1 MDTTALKN
9 FAQKARVD
17 LIHQVGAQLKL
28 VLASDS
34 LARREQDKSV
44 RALEEQIERK
54 TKEVVIEEVA
64 YTWFNRFCALR
75 FMDANRYNS
84 VGVVSPSEGQ
94 TQPEILADAKMGVFD
109 EDVVSKRTKDIILD
123 LLSGRLKSKD
133 AQGEAYRLLLVSYCN
148 HLNKT
153 IPYLFER
160 ITDFTELLLPT
171 NLLAVNSILS
181 DCRNA
186 LTEDACKDVE
196 VIGWLYQYYISE
208 RKDEVFKNFKKGKK
222 AGPREIPAATQL
234 FTPHWIVR
242 YLVENSLGRLWMLN
256 HPKSHLIE
264 KMEYYIKP
272 EQEETDFLRISKP
285 EEIKVCD
292 PACGSGHML
301 TYAFD
306 LLYAI
311 YEEEGYNPSS
321 IPSMI
326 LMNNLYGIEI
336 DERAGELAAFAL
348 SMKARQKSRRFF
360 NNPVEPNICVLKNV
374 KIDPDNIKEYVK
386 HVGIDLFSEDVLAT
400 LNQFEEADNF
410 GSLIIPAT
418 SNAGDVLKALSLK
431 SMEGEMFLSETHD
444 QIITALTQADYLSQK
459 YHVVVANPPYMGGG
473 NMNVRLSAW
482 LKDNY
487 ADVKSDLFSA
497 FIIRNTSLAVNHGQL
512 GFMSPYVWMFISS
525 YEKLRQ
531 VLIEKKTITSLI
543 QLEYSGFDGAT
554 VPICTFTIENAK
566 KPEFKGSYVRL
577 SNFRGSENQAPKTLE
592 AIKNPECGWF
602 YRVSAED
609 FQKIPGSPIAYWVPL
624 RIIET
629 FVNYSSIERKAIFK
643 HGMSTSDNSR
653 FLRFWHEVSIKNS
666 SYDSKSSED
675 TYLGARWYPYNK
687 GGTFRRWYGNN
698 DYLVNWQNDGQ
709 EIREISNIKYP
720 YLKGNL
726 DFVLGGQK
734 FFFNPGYTWSSL
746 TSGNFSLRRFNSGF
760 IFDAKGQCFF
770 PKNEEEGSI
779 VFTLLNSIISKVYCQ
794 ILAPTLDFNS
804 GVISKIPF
812 PNLSITVQT
821 TVRELAEQL
830 SSLSRND
837 WDSFETS
844 WDFTSLPLLGASNR
858 GDTLASTYENLRAH
872 WNEMTLEMQRLE
884 EENNRIF
891 IEAYGL
897 EDELTPDVPLKE
909 ITLTCNP
916 YYRYGD
922 NKSDSE
928 LEELLLADTMK
939 ELISYAVGGMFG
951 RYSLDKPGL
960 ILANQGET
968 YEDYC
973 RLVPGSSFP
982 ADEDNAIPVL
992 DGDWFS
998 DDIVMRFRKFLRV
1011 AFGEEKYEENLRF
1024 VEKALGKD
1032 LRQYFLKD
1040 FYNDHVRRYKKRP
1053 IYWMFSSPD
1062 GSFNVLIYMHR
1073 YRPDTASI
1081 ILSEYLREYQVRLS
1095 AYMDNLRRKEANPDL
1110 SKGEKTKALKELDKL
1125 RKTQDILATY
1135 ERDVLFPLANQRIE
1149 IDLDDGVKVN
1159 YPKFGTALKKVP
1171 GLEAKE

>member
-1 MDTTALKN
+1 MNTTALKN

-34 LARREQDKSV
+34 LARREEEKAV
-44 RALEEQIERK
+44 RELEARIERK
-54 TKEVVIEEVA
+54 GKEVVVEEVA

-75 FMDANRYNS
+75 FMDVNRYS
-84 VGVVSPSEGQ
+84 TVGVVSPSDAQ
-94 TQPEILADAKMGVFD
+94 TQPEILSDAKMGVFD
-109 EDVVSKRTKDIILD
+109 ENVVSNKTKEKVLD

-148 HLNKT
+148 HLNRT

-160 ITDFTELLLPT
+160 ITDYTELLLPT
-171 NLLAVNSILS
+171 NLLAVNSILAE
-181 DCRNA
+181 CRDA
-186 LTEDACKDVE
+186 MTEEACKDVE

-208 RKDEVFKNFKKGKK
+208 KKDDVFKNFKKGKK

-256 HPKSHLIE
+256 HPRSNLIA

-272 EQEETDFLRISKP
+272 EQEESDFLSISKP
-285 EEIKVCD
+285 EEFKVCD

-306 LLYAI
+306 LLYSI
-311 YEEEGYNPSS
+311 YEEQGYDPAS
-321 IPSMI
+321 IPSLI
-326 LMNNLYGIEI
+326 LTNNLYGIEI

-360 NNPVEPNICVLKNV
+360 SNPTEPQICVLKNV
-374 KIDPDNIKEYVK
+374 KIEPENLKEYVK

-418 SNAGDVLKALSLK
+418 SNAREVLRALSQK
-431 SMEGEMFLSETHD
+431 NMEGEMFLSETHE
-444 QIITALTQADYLSQK
+444 QIMTALTQADYLSQK

-473 NMNVRLSAW
+473 NMNSGLSTFA
-482 LKDNY
+482 KKNY
-487 ADVKSDLFSA
+487 PASKSDLFA
-497 FIIRNTSLAVNHGQL
+497 MFIER
-512 GFMSPYVWMFISS
+512 GFLMAMQSGYVAMVTMEAWMFLSS
-525 YEKLRQ
+525 YEKLRME
-531 VLIEKKTITSLI
+531 LLSRSTILSMVHMPYL
-543 QLEYSGFDGAT
+543 G
-554 VPICTFTIENAK
+554 
-566 KPEFKGSYVRL
+566 KGSTSMGINFGTSATIFKSKHLESHQGLFCCVRYYETDNHGVPFEFPTNNERL
-577 SNFRGSENQAPKTLE
+577 K
-592 AIKNPECGWF
+592 W
-602 YRVSAED
+602 VSADE
-609 FQKIPGSPIAYWVPL
+609 FQKIPGSPIAYWANQS
-624 RIIET
+624 IIEA
-629 FVNYSSIERKAIFK
+629 FVKNPNFEHIAPTRK
-643 HGMSTSDNSR
+643 GMVTARNEFYVRFWYEVVLNKSGLDTCNSR
-653 FLRFWHEVSIKNS
+653 EEARKSHKKWF
-666 SYDSKSSED
+666 SY
-675 TYLGARWYPYNK
+675 LK
-687 GGTFRRWYGNN
+687 GGGYRKWYGNKLN
-698 DYLVNWQNDGQ
+698 IVNWENDG
-709 EIREISNIKYP
+709 RELQTSRHPTEDRVWATNFNLEYIYKPNINWGAVTSSDFSARISH
-720 YLKGNL
+720 
-726 DFVLGGQK
+726 GGE
-734 FFFNPGYTWSSL
+734 L
-746 TSGNFSLRRFNSGF
+746 
-760 IFDAKGQCFF
+760 FDAGGSACFPLHVPF
-770 PKNEEEGSI
+770 NAILG
-779 VFTLLNSIISKVYCQ
+779 FLNSKITK
-794 ILAPTLDFNS
+794 LMLGALNPTLNFQAGNISVLPFNDS
-804 GVISKIPF
+804 VSKRFLIDT
-812 PNLSITVQT
+812 I
-821 TVRELAEQL
+821 ELL
-830 SSLSRND
+830 VMSHKKD
-837 WDSFETS
+837 WDSYETS
-844 WDFTSLPLLGASNR
+844 WDFSSLPLLDAEYR
-858 GDTLASTYENLRAH
+858 QATLADTYHILRAH

-916 YYRYGD
+916 SYRYGD

-939 ELISYAVGGMFG
+939 ELISYAVGCMFG

-1011 AFGEEKYEENLRF
+1011 VFGEEKYEENLRF
-1024 VEKALGKD
+1024 IEKALGKD

-1081 ILSEYLREYQVRLS
+1081 VLNEYLREYQVKLS
-1095 AYMDNLRRKEANPDL
+1095 SYMESLRRKEANPDL
-1110 SKGEKTKALKELDKL
+1110 SKGEKVKALKELYKL

-1171 GLEAKE
+1171 GLEVKE

>member
-75 FMDANRYNS
+75 FMDVNRYNS

-94 TQPEILADAKMGVFD
+94 TQPEILADAKMGIFD
-109 EDVVSKRTKDIILD
+109 EDVVSKRTKETVHD

-208 RKDEVFKNFKKGKK
+208 RKDEVFKKFKKGKK

-256 HPKSHLIE
+256 HPKSNLIE

-306 LLYAI
+306 LLYSI
-311 YEEEGYNPSS
+311 YEEEGYNPAS

-374 KIDPDNIKEYVK
+374 KIDPDNLKEYVK
-386 HVGIDLFSEDVLAT
+386 HVGIDFFTEDVLAT

-418 SNAGDVLKALSLK
+418 NRAGEVLKALFLK

-444 QIITALTQADYLSQK
+444 QIMTALTQADYLGQK

-473 NMNVRLSAW
+473 NMNAKLSDFAKKQYPNSKSDMFSMFIERGFSW
-482 LKDNY
+482 ICNLGYVSMVTMQSWMFLSSFEKMREQLLKD
-487 ADVKSDLFSA
+487 SA
-497 FIIRNTSLAVNHGQL
+497 IECMAHMANMVMGIAFGTS
-512 GFMSPYVWMFISS
+512 
-525 YEKLRQ
+525 
-531 VLIEKKTITSLI
+531 
-543 QLEYSGFDGAT
+543 AT
-554 VPICTFTIENAK
+554 VWK
-566 KPEFKGSYVRL
+566 
-577 SNFRGSENQAPKTLE
+577 
-592 AIKNPECGWF
+592 KNPIGSIRGAYCFIEYEDLEGNKPKRFPPQNERNERAFKENNMDGF
-602 YRVSAED
+602 YRVSADD
-609 FQKIPGSPIAYWVPL
+609 FQKIPGSPIAYWITKIGIKIFQKNSL
-624 RIIET
+624 
-629 FVNYSSIERKAIFK
+629 SSIFESGGRCKTAN
-643 HGMSTSDNSR
+643 DEV
-653 FLRFWHEVSIKNS
+653 FLRNIWEVENKNIGIRERWCILYKGGGYRKYYGNKEHVIKWDTSSRDYYQSVGGLTKENFWYREGITWTIVSSKDKTAFRIKNC
-666 SYDSKSSED
+666 D
-675 TYLGARWYPYNK
+675 AQYNSVSPTIF
-687 GGTFRRWYGNN
+687 G
-698 DYLVNWQNDGQ
+698 
-709 EIREISNIKYP
+709 ISNDKY
-720 YLKGNL
+720 NC
-726 DFVLGGQK
+726 Q
-734 FFFNPGYTWSSL
+734 
-746 TSGNFSLRRFNSGF
+746 
-760 IFDAKGQCFF
+760 IIA
-770 PKNEEEGSI
+770 
-779 VFTLLNSIISKVYCQ
+779 LLNSVIAYKVFSILNSTLALNVGDVLNFPICTIDSEIIESSTNSLVYVSKQ
-794 ILAPTLDFNS
+794 
-804 GVISKIPF
+804 
-812 PNLSITVQT
+812 
-821 TVRELAEQL
+821 
-830 SSLSRND
+830 D
-837 WDSFETS
+837 WDSYETS
-844 WDFTSLPLLGASNR
+844 WDFSSLPLIDASYR
-858 GDTLASTYENLRAH
+858 GDTLASTYSNLRAH
-872 WNEMTLEMQRLE
+872 WNDITLEMQKLE

-939 ELISYAVGGMFG
+939 ELISYAVGCMFG

-968 YEDYC
+968 YPDYC
-973 RLVPGSSFP
+973 RLVPDSSFP

-998 DDIVMRFRKFLRV
+998 DDIVSRFRKFLRV

-1024 VEKALGKD
+1024 VEAALGKD
-1032 LRQYFLKD
+1032 LRQYFLRD
-1040 FYNDHVRRYKKRP
+1040 FYNDHVKRYKKRP
-1053 IYWMFSSPD
+1053 IYWMFSSLD

-1110 SKGEKTKALKELDKL
+1110 SKGEKVKALKELDKL
-1125 RKTQDILATY
+1125 RKTQDALTAY

-1159 YPKFGTALKKVP
+1159 YPKFGVALKKIA
-1171 GLEAKE
+1171 GLESKDEE

>member
-9 FAQKARVD
+9 FAQKARID
-17 LIHQVGAQLKL
+17 LIHQVGAQLKV

-34 LARREQDKSV
+34 LARREQGKAVKDLENRIAHKDKES
-44 RALEEQIERK
+44 I
-54 TKEVVIEEVA
+54 IEEVA

-75 FMDANRYNS
+75 FMDVNRYNS
-84 VGVVSPSEGQ
+84 VGVVSPSDGQ
-94 TQPEILADAKMGVFD
+94 TQPEVLSDAKMGVFD
-109 EDVVSKRTKDIILD
+109 EDAVSDITKGKVLD
-123 LLSGRLKSKD
+123 LLSGRMKSKD

-148 HLNKT
+148 YLNVK
-153 IPYLFER
+153 IPYLFEW
-160 ITDFTELLLPT
+160 ISDYTELLLPV
-171 NLLAVNSILS
+171 NLLAVNSILAE
-181 DCRNA
+181 CRNV
-186 LTEDACKDVE
+186 LTEEACKDVE

-222 AGPREIPAATQL
+222 AGPRDIPAATQL

-256 HPKSHLIE
+256 HPRSSLIA

-272 EQEETDFLRISKP
+272 EQEETDFLKITRP

-306 LLYAI
+306 LLYSI
-311 YEEEGYNPSS
+311 YEEEGYDPSV
-321 IPSMI
+321 IPSLI

-336 DERAGELAAFAL
+336 DERARELAAFAL

-360 NNPVEPNICVLKNV
+360 NKPTEPHICVLENV
-374 KIDPDNIKEYVK
+374 QIEPENLKEYVT
-386 HVGIDLFSEDVLAT
+386 HVGIDLFTEDVLTT

-418 SNAGDVLKALSLK
+418 NNAGEVLNALSQK
-431 SMEGEMFLSETHD
+431 NMEGEMFLSDTHD
-444 QIITALTQADYLSQK
+444 EVIKALKQADYLSQK

-473 NMNVRLSAW
+473 NMNTRLSAW

-497 FIIRNTSLAVNHGQL
+497 FIIRNTSLAVEHGQL

-566 KPEFKGSYVRL
+566 KPQFKGSYVRL
-577 SNFRGSENQAPKTLE
+577 SDFKGSENQAPKTLE

-602 YRVSAED
+602 YRVSADE
-609 FQKIPGSPIAYWVPL
+609 FQKIPGRPIAYWVSERNLEVFSTSKPLFKIADFVCGMTTGDNNQFL
-624 RIIET
+624 RIWFEISDTKFGKNIKSRSE
-629 FVNYSSIERKAIFK
+629 SIQSGKKWF
-643 HGMSTSDNSR
+643 
-653 FLRFWHEVSIKNS
+653 
-666 SYDSKSSED
+666 
-675 TYLGARWYPYNK
+675 PYNK
-687 GGTFRRWYGNN
+687 GGEFRKWFGNCE
-698 DYLVNWQNDGQ
+698 YLINWENDGQ
-709 EIREISNIKYP
+709 DVIDNGRAFPRARHLYFRKGITWTFISSSKFGVRYSDDGALFDMSGCSAFPHTPTDIYVMVAFLCTKIVFN
-720 YLKGNL
+720 YLK
-726 DFVLGGQK
+726 
-734 FFFNPGYTWSSL
+734 
-746 TSGNFSLRRFNSGF
+746 
-760 IFDAKGQCFF
+760 
-770 PKNEEEGSI
+770 
-779 VFTLLNSIISKVYCQ
+779 LLN
-794 ILAPTLDFNS
+794 PTLNFQVGNVGS
-804 GVISKIPF
+804 LPWISSNNPSDIEIINQISRRGIF
-812 PNLSITVQT
+812 ITRQ
-821 TVRELAEQL
+821 
-830 SSLSRND
+830 D
-837 WDSFETS
+837 WDSYETS
-844 WDFTSLPLLGASNR
+844 WDFTTLPLLDAKYR
-858 GDTLASTYENLRAH
+858 QDTLASTYSNLRTH
-872 WNEMTLEMQRLE
+872 WNEMTFEMQRLE

-916 YYRYGD
+916 SYRYGN
-922 NKSDSE
+922 NKSESE
-928 LEELLLADTMK
+928 LEALLLTDTMK
-939 ELISYAVGGMFG
+939 ELISYAVGCMFG

-968 YEDYC
+968 YSDYC
-973 RLVPGSSFP
+973 NLVPDSSFP

-998 DDIVMRFRKFLRV
+998 DDIVSRFRKFFRV
-1011 AFGEEKYEENLRF
+1011 TFGEERYEENLRF
-1024 VEKALGKD
+1024 VEAALGKD
-1032 LRQYFLKD
+1032 LRQYFLRD

-1110 SKGEKTKALKELDKL
+1110 SKGEKVKALKELDKL
-1125 RKTQDILATY
+1125 RKTQDALTSY
-1135 ERDVLFPLANQRIE
+1135 ERDILFPLANQRLE

-1159 YPKFGTALKKVP
+1159 YPKFGAALKKIS
-1171 GLEAKE
+1171 GLEAKDEE

>member
-75 FMDANRYNS
+75 FMDVNRYNS
-84 VGVVSPSEGQ
+84 VGVISPTEGQ
-94 TQPEILADAKMGVFD
+94 TQPEILADAKMGIFD
-109 EDVVSKRTKDIILD
+109 EDVVSKRTKEIVLD

-133 AQGEAYRLLLVSYCN
+133 AQGEAYRFLLVSYCN

-186 LTEDACKDVE
+186 LSEDACKDVE

-256 HPKSHLIE
+256 HPKSNLIE

-272 EQEETDFLRISKP
+272 EQEETDFLRIIKP

-306 LLYAI
+306 LLYSI
-311 YEEEGYNPSS
+311 YEEEGYNPAS

-326 LMNNLYGIEI
+326 LKNNLYGIEI

-374 KIDPDNIKEYVK
+374 KIDPDNLKEYVK
-386 HVGIDLFSEDVLAT
+386 HVGIDLFTEDVLAT

-418 SNAGDVLKALSLK
+418 NSAGEVLKALSEKYTDNLMALSKTHEEVSIALK
-431 SMEGEMFLSETHD
+431 
-444 QIITALTQADYLSQK
+444 QADYLSQK

-473 NMNVRLSAW
+473 NMNAKLSDFAKKQYPNSKSDMFSMFIERGFSW
-482 LKDNY
+482 ICNLGYVSMVTMQSWMFLSSFEKMREQLLKD
-487 ADVKSDLFSA
+487 SA
-497 FIIRNTSLAVNHGQL
+497 IECMAHMANMVMGIAFGTS
-512 GFMSPYVWMFISS
+512 
-525 YEKLRQ
+525 
-531 VLIEKKTITSLI
+531 
-543 QLEYSGFDGAT
+543 AT
-554 VPICTFTIENAK
+554 VWK
-566 KPEFKGSYVRL
+566 
-577 SNFRGSENQAPKTLE
+577 
-592 AIKNPECGWF
+592 KNPIGSIRGAYCFIEYEDLDGNKPKRFPPQNERNERAFKENNMDGF
-602 YRVSAED
+602 YRVSSDD
-609 FQKIPGSPIAYWVPL
+609 FQKIPGSPIAYWASAKQRDL
-624 RIIET
+624 FTT
-629 FVNYSSIERKAIFK
+629 FPILGSWAPVRQGLA
-643 HGMSTSDNSR
+643 TADNDR
-653 FLRFWHEVSIKNS
+653 FLRLWFEVTFSLIGFRYNDIS
-666 SYDSKSSED
+666 QTLNYRH
-675 TYLGARWYPYNK
+675 RWFPYNK
-687 GGTFRRWYGNN
+687 GGEFRKWYGNFEYVVLWEGN
-698 DYLVNWQNDGQ
+698 GKAIYDFKPRAV
-709 EIREISNIKYP
+709 IRNPSFYFKS
-720 YLKGNL
+720 GVTWT
-726 DFVLGGQK
+726 FVSSSK
-734 FFFNPGYTWSSL
+734 FGVRYTPIGS
-746 TSGNFSLRRFNSGF
+746 
-760 IFDAKGQCFF
+760 IFDVAGSTAF
-770 PKNEEEGSI
+770 PPTHCTEGLTAFLCST
-779 VFTLLNSIISKVYCQ
+779 VTQEFLKLLN
-794 ILAPTLDFNS
+794 PTLNFQVGNIAALPVS
-804 GVISKIPF
+804 EKIIRSKRALEKNNPISYSK
-812 PNLSITVQT
+812 S
-821 TVRELAEQL
+821 
-830 SSLSRND
+830 D
-837 WDSFETS
+837 WDSYETS
-844 WDFTSLPLLGASNR
+844 WDFTSLPLLDPSYR
-858 GDTLASTYENLRAH
+858 GDTLASTYSNLRAH

-891 IEAYGL
+891 IKAYGL

-916 YYRYGD
+916 HYRYGD

-939 ELISYAVGGMFG
+939 ELISYAVGCMFG

-960 ILANQGET
+960 VLANQGET

-973 RLVPGSSFP
+973 RLVPDSSFP

-998 DDIVMRFRKFLRV
+998 DDIVSRFRKFLRV
-1011 AFGEEKYEENLRF
+1011 AFGEDKYEENLRF
-1024 VEKALGKD
+1024 VEAALGKD
-1032 LRQYFLKD
+1032 LRQYFLRD
-1040 FYNDHVRRYKKRP
+1040 FYNDHVKRYKKRP

-1110 SKGEKTKALKELDKL
+1110 SKGEKVKALKELDKL
-1125 RKTQDILATY
+1125 RKTQDALTAY

-1159 YPKFGTALKKVP
+1159 YPKFGVALKKIA
-1171 GLEAKE
+1171 GLEAKDEE

>member
-34 LARREQDKSV
+34 LARREEDKAV
-44 RALEEQIERK
+44 RELEARIERK
-54 TKEVVIEEVA
+54 GKEVVVEEVA

-75 FMDANRYNS
+75 FMDVNRYS
-84 VGVVSPSEGQ
+84 TVGVVSPSEAQ
-94 TQPEILADAKMGVFD
+94 TQPEILSDAKMGVFD
-109 EDVVSKRTKDIILD
+109 ENVVSNKTKEKVLD

-148 HLNKT
+148 HLNRT

-160 ITDFTELLLPT
+160 ITDYTELLLPT
-171 NLLAVNSILS
+171 NLLAVNSILAE
-181 DCRNA
+181 CRDA
-186 LTEDACKDVE
+186 MTEEACKDVE

-208 RKDEVFKNFKKGKK
+208 KKDDVFKNFKKGKK

-256 HPKSHLIE
+256 HPRSNLIA

-272 EQEETDFLRISKP
+272 EQEESDFLRISKP

-306 LLYAI
+306 LLYSI
-311 YEEEGYNPSS
+311 YEEQGYDPAS
-321 IPSMI
+321 IPSLI
-326 LMNNLYGIEI
+326 LTNNLYGIEI

-360 NNPVEPNICVLKNV
+360 SKPTEPQICVLKNV
-374 KIDPDNIKEYVK
+374 KIKPEDLKEYVN
-386 HVGIDLFSEDVLAT
+386 HVGIDLFSEDVLTT

-410 GSLIIPAT
+410 GSLIIPAA
-418 SNAGDVLKALSLK
+418 SIAGEVLNALSQK
-431 SMEGEMFLSETHD
+431 NMEGEMFLSETHD
-444 QIITALTQADYLSQK
+444 QVKTALKQADYLSQR

-473 NMNVRLSAW
+473 NMNPKLSSFA
-482 LKDNY
+482 KKQYPNS
-487 ADVKSDLFSA
+487 KSDMCTM
-497 FIIRNTSLAVNHGQL
+497 FIERNLQMVVKKGNVAMITMQS
-512 GFMSPYVWMFISS
+512 WMFLSS
-525 YEKLRQ
+525 FEKLRGSLLKETTISSMAHLGTRAFDSIGGEVVSTTAFVVENHHVQ
-531 VLIEKKTITSLI
+531 AKKGAFVRLVDGESEIEKLNALKKAIT
-543 QLEYSGFDGAT
+543 D
-554 VPICTFTIENAK
+554 
-566 KPEFKGSYVRL
+566 
-577 SNFRGSENQAPKTLE
+577 
-592 AIKNPECGWF
+592 KNCGWF
-602 YRVSAED
+602 FRVSAD
-609 FQKIPGSPIAYWVPL
+609 GFKKIPGSPIAYWISEKARHAFTIGTPFGNVGFPKVGMQTSNNDKYL
-624 RIIET
+624 RLWPEISFQE
-629 FVNYSSIERKAIFK
+629 FK
-643 HGMSTSDNSR
+643 DEE
-653 FLRFWHEVSIKNS
+653 LPPKWIK
-666 SYDSKSSED
+666 
-675 TYLGARWYPYNK
+675 YLK
-687 GGTFRRWYGNN
+687 GGSFRRWYGNL
-698 DYLVNWQNDGQ
+698 DYLLRYNKDPQFIKQQPNATVLPETKLKEAKCTWTDLTTGLFNARYAPDDTFHDISGHCFYPP
-709 EIREISNIKYP
+709 REKQMVLLAYSNTRLFD
-720 YLKGNL
+720 YLL
-726 DFVLGGQK
+726 
-734 FFFNPGYTWSSL
+734 SL
-746 TSGNFSLRRFNSGF
+746 INASFHFQVGD
-760 IFDAKGQCFF
+760 IA
-770 PKNEEEGSI
+770 
-779 VFTLLNSIISKVYCQ
+779 
-794 ILAPTLDFNS
+794 
-804 GVISKIPF
+804 KIPVF
-812 PNLSITVQT
+812 GVDSSVSNAALMLV
-821 TVRELAEQL
+821 
-830 SSLSRND
+830 SLSKKD
-837 WDSFETS
+837 WDSYETS
-844 WDFTSLPLLGASNR
+844 WDFTSLPLLDPSYR
-858 GDTLASTYENLRAH
+858 GDTLASTYSNLRAH
-872 WNEMTLEMQRLE
+872 WNEMTLEMQKLE

-939 ELISYAVGGMFG
+939 ELISYAVGCMFG

-968 YEDYC
+968 YEDYR
-973 RLVPGSSFP
+973 RLVPDSSFP

-998 DDIVMRFRKFLRV
+998 DDIVSRFRKFLRV

-1024 VEKALGKD
+1024 VEAALGKD
-1032 LRQYFLKD
+1032 LRQYFLRD
-1040 FYNDHVRRYKKRP
+1040 FYNDHVKRYKKRP

-1110 SKGEKTKALKELDKL
+1110 SKGEKVKALKELDKL
-1125 RKTQDILATY
+1125 RKTQDALTAY

>member
-28 VLASDS
+28 VLTSDS
-34 LARREQDKSV
+34 LARREEEKAV
-44 RALEEQIERK
+44 RELEARIERK
-54 TKEVVIEEVA
+54 GKEVVVEEVA

-75 FMDANRYNS
+75 FIDVNRYS
-84 VGVVSPSEGQ
+84 TVGVVSPSEAQ
-94 TQPEILADAKMGVFD
+94 TQPEILSDAKMGVFD
-109 EDVVSKRTKDIILD
+109 ENVVSNKTKEKVLD

-148 HLNKT
+148 HLNRS

-160 ITDFTELLLPT
+160 ITDYTELLLPT
-171 NLLAVNSILS
+171 NLLAVNSILAE
-181 DCRNA
+181 CRDA
-186 LTEDACKDVE
+186 MTEEACKDVE

-208 RKDEVFKNFKKGKK
+208 KKDDVFRNFKKGKK

-256 HPKSHLIE
+256 HPRSNLIA

-272 EQEETDFLRISKP
+272 EQEESDFLRISKP

-306 LLYAI
+306 LLYSI
-311 YEEEGYNPSS
+311 YEEQGYDPSS
-321 IPSMI
+321 IPSLI
-326 LMNNLYGIEI
+326 LKNNLYGIEI

-360 NNPVEPNICVLKNV
+360 SNPTEPQICVLKNV
-374 KIDPDNIKEYVK
+374 KIEPENLKEYVK

-418 SNAGDVLKALSLK
+418 SNAGEVLRALSQK
-431 SMEGEMFLSETHD
+431 SMEGEMFLSETHE
-444 QIITALTQADYLSQK
+444 QIMTALTQADYLSQK

-473 NMNVRLSAW
+473 NMNTRLSAW

-497 FIIRNTSLAVNHGQL
+497 FIIRNTSLAVKHGQL

-531 VLIEKKTITSLI
+531 VLIEEKTITSLI

-577 SNFRGSENQAPKTLE
+577 SDFRGSENQAPKTLE
-592 AIKNPECGWF
+592 AIKKPDCGWF
-602 YRVSAED
+602 YRVSADD
-609 FQKIPGSPIAYWVPL
+609 FQKIPGSPIAYWVS
-624 RIIET
+624 RAIISLFDNPKLEEI
-629 FVNYSSIERKAIFK
+629 VDARQGLA
-643 HGMSTSDNSR
+643 TSDNNR
-653 FLRFWHEVSIKNS
+653 FFRFWWEIQRELQLIVPISREKALQTTKKWIP
-666 SYDSKSSED
+666 
-675 TYLGARWYPYNK
+675 LNK
-687 GGTFRRWYGNN
+687 GGNFRKWYGNME
-698 DYLVNWQNDGQ
+698 YVINWENGGSEVLNYAAQLYGSPT
-709 EIREISNIKYP
+709 RTIKSMSEYFKESVSWSDITSSKNAFRHYP
-720 YLKGNL
+720 
-726 DFVLGGQK
+726 
-734 FFFNPGYTWSSL
+734 P
-746 TSGNFSLRRFNSGF
+746 GF
-760 IFDAKGQCFF
+760 IFDATGHSSF
-770 PKNEEEGSI
+770 PNSKCRSEY
-779 VFTLLNSIISKVYCQ
+779 LLAFCN
-794 ILAPTLDFNS
+794 
-804 GVISKIPF
+804 SKIVEKLINILNPTMHFHVGYFKSLPF
-812 PNLSITVQT
+812 LEIDLN
-821 TVRELAEQL
+821 QL
-830 SSLSRND
+830 SHVEKLEKLAQFD
-837 WDSFETS
+837 WDSYETS
-844 WDFTSLPLLGASNR
+844 WDFTSLPLIDAFYR
-858 GDTLASTYENLRAH
+858 GDTLASTYSNLRAH

-939 ELISYAVGGMFG
+939 ELISYAVGCMFG

-968 YEDYC
+968 YEDYR
-973 RLVPGSSFP
+973 RLVPDSSFP

-998 DDIVMRFRKFLRV
+998 DDIVSRFRKFLRV

-1024 VEKALGKD
+1024 VEAALGKD
-1032 LRQYFLKD
+1032 LRQYFLRD
-1040 FYNDHVRRYKKRP
+1040 FYNDHVKRYKKRP

-1110 SKGEKTKALKELDKL
+1110 SKGEKVKALKELDKL
-1125 RKTQDILATY
+1125 RKTQDALTAY

-1159 YPKFGTALKKVP
+1159 YPKFGVALKKIA
-1171 GLEAKE
+1171 GLEAKDEE

>member
-75 FMDANRYNS
+75 FMDVNRYNS

-94 TQPEILADAKMGVFD
+94 TQPEILADAKMGIFD
-109 EDVVSKRTKDIILD
+109 EDVVSKRTKDIVLD

-160 ITDFTELLLPT
+160 ITDFTELLLPA

-256 HPKSHLIE
+256 HPKSNLIE

-272 EQEETDFLRISKP
+272 EQKETDFLRINKP

-306 LLYAI
+306 LLYSI
-311 YEEEGYNPSS
+311 YEEEGYNPAS

-348 SMKARQKSRRFF
+348 TMKARQKSRRFF

-374 KIDPDNIKEYVK
+374 KVDPDNLKEYVK
-386 HVGIDLFSEDVLAT
+386 HVGIDLFSEDVLTT

-410 GSLIIPAT
+410 GSLIIPAAN
-418 SNAGDVLKALSLK
+418 NAGVVLEALSEKYTDNLMALSKTHEEVSIALK
-431 SMEGEMFLSETHD
+431 
-444 QIITALTQADYLSQK
+444 QADYLSQK

-473 NMNVRLSAW
+473 NMNAKLSDFA
-482 LKDNY
+482 KKQYPNS
-487 ADVKSDLFSA
+487 KSDMCTM
-497 FIIRNTSLAVNHGQL
+497 FIERNLRLVVKQGHIAMITMQS
-512 GFMSPYVWMFISS
+512 WMFLSS
-525 YEKLRQ
+525 YEKLRES
-531 VLIEKKTITSLI
+531 LIKDSTIASMAHLGARAFDSIGGEVVSTTAFVIENHHRQGKKGSFVRLVDGGSEDEKLTSLK
-543 QLEYSGFDGAT
+543 A
-554 VPICTFTIENAK
+554 
-566 KPEFKGSYVRL
+566 
-577 SNFRGSENQAPKTLE
+577 
-592 AIKNPECGWF
+592 AIKNPDCGWF
-602 YRVSAED
+602 YRVSADE
-609 FQKIPGSPIAYWVPL
+609 FQKIPGSPIAYWVSEKLLACFTASNSVKDIADPKQGL
-624 RIIET
+624 AT
-629 FVNYSSIERKAIFK
+629 
-643 HGMSTSDNSR
+643 GDNNR
-653 FLRFWHEVSIKNS
+653 FLRQLWEINS
-666 SYDSKSSED
+666 NKVGLKKWVPC
-675 TYLGARWYPYNK
+675 TK
-687 GGTFRRWYGNN
+687 GGQFRRWYGNIEFV
-698 DYLVNWQNDGQ
+698 VNWENDGFDIKNCFDENGKLKSRPQ
-709 EIREISNIKYP
+709 NSSYYFLIDGSSWSTISTSKPSFRYFQKKWLFETKGSVCFPRKEVSNGQLLC
-720 YLKGNL
+720 YLNTPL
-726 DFVLGGQK
+726 VT
-734 FFFNPGYTWSSL
+734 FFL
-746 TSGNFSLRRFNSGF
+746 TFLS
-760 IFDAKGQCFF
+760 
-770 PKNEEEGSI
+770 
-779 VFTLLNSIISKVYCQ
+779 
-794 ILAPTLDFNS
+794 PTLDFHEGPIGRLPYKKMLELDIETRS
-804 GVISKIPF
+804 SQLIDISK
-812 PNLSITVQT
+812 S
-821 TVRELAEQL
+821 
-830 SSLSRND
+830 D
-837 WDSFETS
+837 WDSYETS
-844 WDFTSLPLLGASNR
+844 WDFTSLPLLDASYR
-858 GDTLASTYENLRAH
+858 SDTLAFTYANLRAH

-891 IEAYGL
+891 IKAYGL

-922 NKSDSE
+922 NKSDAE
-928 LEELLLADTMK
+928 LEALLLADTMK
-939 ELISYAVGGMFG
+939 EFISYAVGCMFG

-968 YEDYC
+968 YSDYC
-973 RLVPGSSFP
+973 RLVPDSSFP

-998 DDIVMRFRKFLRV
+998 DDIVSRFRKFLRV

-1024 VEKALGKD
+1024 VEAALGKD
-1032 LRQYFLKD
+1032 LRQYFLRD
-1040 FYNDHVRRYKKRP
+1040 FYNDHVKRYKKRP

-1110 SKGEKTKALKELDKL
+1110 SKGEKVKALKELDKL
-1125 RKTQDILATY
+1125 RKTQDALTVY
-1135 ERDVLFPLANQRIE
+1135 ERDILFPLANQRIE

-1159 YPKFGTALKKVP
+1159 YPKFGVALKKIA
-1171 GLEAKE
+1171 GLEAKDEE

>member
-75 FMDANRYNS
+75 FMDVNRYNS

-94 TQPEILADAKMGVFD
+94 TQPEILADAKMGIFD
-109 EDVVSKRTKDIILD
+109 EDVVSKRTKETVHD

-133 AQGEAYRLLLVSYCN
+133 AQGEVYRLLLVSYCN

-186 LTEDACKDVE
+186 LTDDACKDVE

-256 HPKSHLIE
+256 HPKSNLIE

-306 LLYAI
+306 LLYSI
-311 YEEEGYNPSS
+311 YEEEGYNPAS

-360 NNPVEPNICVLKNV
+360 NDPVEPNICVLKNV
-374 KIDPDNIKEYVK
+374 KIEPDNLKEYVK
-386 HVGIDLFSEDVLAT
+386 HVGIDLFTEDVLTT

-418 SNAGDVLKALSLK
+418 SNAGEILKALSQN
-431 SMEGEMFLSETHD
+431 SMEGEMFLSETHEE
-444 QIITALTQADYLSQK
+444 IIEALTQAEYLSQK

-473 NMNVRLSAW
+473 NMNAKLSDFA
-482 LKDNY
+482 KKQYPNS
-487 ADVKSDLFSA
+487 KSDMFSM
-497 FIIRNTSLAVNHGQL
+497 FIERGFSWICNL
-512 GFMSPYVWMFISS
+512 GYVSMVTMQSWMFLSS
-525 YEKLRQ
+525 FEKMREQLLRDSA
-531 VLIEKKTITSLI
+531 IECMAHMANMVMGIAFGTS
-543 QLEYSGFDGAT
+543 AT
-554 VPICTFTIENAK
+554 VWK
-566 KPEFKGSYVRL
+566 
-577 SNFRGSENQAPKTLE
+577 
-592 AIKNPECGWF
+592 KNPIGSIRGAYCFIEYEDLDGNKPKRFPPQNERNERAFKENNMDGF
-602 YRVSAED
+602 YRVSADD
-609 FQKIPGSPIAYWVPL
+609 FQKIPGSPIAYWASETVYSLFTREKVVDYGYLCNGMTTGDNNQFL
-624 RIIET
+624 RIW
-629 FVNYSSIERKAIFK
+629 F
-643 HGMSTSDNSR
+643 
-653 FLRFWHEVSIKNS
+653 EVAFNRNNTQAGSLEDAYI
-666 SYDSKSSED
+666 SKKK
-675 TYLGARWYPYNK
+675 WFPYNK
-687 GGTFRRWYGNN
+687 GGDFRRWYGNN
-698 DYLVNWQNDGQ
+698 DFVINWENNGSQIKEYGHLVP
-709 EIREISNIKYP
+709 RSMKYMFLP
-720 YLKGNL
+720 SL
-726 DFVLGGQK
+726 
-734 FFFNPGYTWSSL
+734 TWSKIS
-746 TSGNFSLRRFNSGF
+746 SGIISFRYKPSGHLFDVAGLSIF
-760 IFDAKGQCFF
+760 IDERAMRIQILGF
-770 PKNEEEGSI
+770 
-779 VFTLLNSIISKVYCQ
+779 LNSKVASTFSKLIS
-794 ILAPTLDFNS
+794 PTLNFEV
-804 GVISKIPF
+804 GHISSFPLIKPLNANKIIK
-812 PNLSITVQT
+812 SVECC
-821 TVRELAEQL
+821 V
-830 SSLSRND
+830 SSCKSD
-837 WDSFETS
+837 WDSYETS
-844 WDFTSLPLLGASNR
+844 WDFTSLPLLDACYR
-858 GDTLASTYENLRAH
+858 GDTLASTYSNLRAH
-872 WNEMTLEMQRLE
+872 WNDITLEMQKLE

-939 ELISYAVGGMFG
+939 ELISYAVGCMFG

-968 YEDYC
+968 YSDYC
-973 RLVPGSSFP
+973 RLVPDSSFP

-998 DDIVMRFRKFLRV
+998 DDIVSRFRKFLRV

-1024 VEKALGKD
+1024 VETALGKD
-1032 LRQYFLKD
+1032 LRQYFLRD
-1040 FYNDHVRRYKKRP
+1040 FYNDHVKRYKKRP

-1110 SKGEKTKALKELDKL
+1110 SKGEKVKALKELDKL
-1125 RKTQDILATY
+1125 RKTQDALTAY
-1135 ERDVLFPLANQRIE
+1135 ERDILFPLANQRIE

-1159 YPKFGTALKKVP
+1159 YPKFGVALKKIA
-1171 GLEAKE
+1171 GLEAKDEE

>member
-1 MDTTALKN
+1 MNTTALKN

-34 LARREQDKSV
+34 LARREEEKAV
-44 RALEEQIERK
+44 RELEARIERK
-54 TKEVVIEEVA
+54 GKEVVVEEVA

-75 FMDANRYNS
+75 FMDVNRYS
-84 VGVVSPSEGQ
+84 TVGVVSPSDAQ
-94 TQPEILADAKMGVFD
+94 TQPEILSDAKMGVFD
-109 EDVVSKRTKDIILD
+109 ENVVSNKTKEKVLD

-148 HLNKT
+148 HLNRT

-160 ITDFTELLLPT
+160 ITDYTELLLPT
-171 NLLAVNSILS
+171 NLLAVNSILAE
-181 DCRNA
+181 CRDA
-186 LTEDACKDVE
+186 MTEDACKDVE

-208 RKDEVFKNFKKGKK
+208 KKDDVFKNFKKGKK

-256 HPKSHLIE
+256 HPRSNLIA

-272 EQEETDFLRISKP
+272 EQEESDFLRISKP

-306 LLYAI
+306 LLYSI
-311 YEEEGYNPSS
+311 YEEQGYDPAS
-321 IPSMI
+321 IPSLI
-326 LMNNLYGIEI
+326 LTNNLYGIEI

-348 SMKARQKSRRFF
+348 TMKARQRSRRFF
-360 NNPVEPNICVLKNV
+360 NNPVEPQICVLKNV
-374 KIDPDNIKEYVK
+374 KIEPENLKEYVK
-386 HVGIDLFSEDVLAT
+386 HVGIDLFSEDILAT

-418 SNAGDVLKALSLK
+418 SNPGEVLRALSQK
-431 SMEGEMFLSETHD
+431 NMEGEMFLSETHE
-444 QIITALTQADYLSQK
+444 QIMTALTQADYLSQK

-473 NMNVRLSAW
+473 NMNARLSAW

-497 FIIRNTSLAVNHGQL
+497 FIIRNTSLAVKHGQL

-566 KPEFKGSYVRL
+566 KPEFKGSYIRL
-577 SNFRGSENQAPKTLE
+577 SDFRGSENQAPKALE
-592 AIKNPECGWF
+592 AIKNPDCGWF
-602 YRVSAED
+602 YRVSADD
-609 FQKIPGSPIAYWVPL
+609 FQKIPGSPIAYWV
-624 RIIET
+624 
-629 FVNYSSIERKAIFK
+629 SRKLIHLFQENK
-643 HGMSTSDNSR
+643 KIYEISVPCVGMQTGDNNR
-653 FLRFWHEVSIKNS
+653 FLRFWFEISQTQIQYKCS
-666 SYDSKSSED
+666 GLAK
-675 TYLGARWYPYNK
+675 RKWIPYNK
-687 GGTFRRWYGNN
+687 GGEFRRWYGNQ
-698 DYLVNWQNDGQ
+698 DYIVNWENDGQ
-709 EIREISNIKYP
+709 EIRNNFPSAVIRNPKY
-720 YLKGNL
+720 YFKES
-726 DFVLGGQK
+726 VS
-734 FFFNPGYTWSSL
+734 WSKVS
-746 TSGNFSLRRFNSGF
+746 SGLPAFRFYNSGF
-760 IFDAKGQCFF
+760 IFADAGM
-770 PKNEEEGSI
+770 SI
-779 VFTLLNSIISKVYCQ
+779 FTDLHNYKFGILSFCNSKIARK
-794 ILAPTLDFNS
+794 ILEILSPTLNFELGQVS
-804 GVISKIPF
+804 SLPY
-812 PNLSITVQT
+812 LSI
-821 TVRELAEQL
+821 ESDYEKIEKLIAN
-830 SSLSRND
+830 SKSD
-837 WDSFETS
+837 WDSYETS
-844 WDFTSLPLLGASNR
+844 WDFSSLPLLDTSYR
-858 GDTLASTYENLRAH
+858 GDTLVSTYENLRAH

-928 LEELLLADTMK
+928 LEDLLLADTMK
-939 ELISYAVGGMFG
+939 ELISYAVGCMFG

-1024 VEKALGKD
+1024 IEKALGKD

-1081 ILSEYLREYQVRLS
+1081 VLNEYLREYQVKLS
-1095 AYMDNLRRKEANPDL
+1095 SYMESLRRKEGNPDL
-1110 SKGEKTKALKELDKL
+1110 SKGEKVKALKELDKL

-1159 YPKFGTALKKVP
+1159 YPKFGTALKKVS

>member
-34 LARREQDKSV
+34 LARREEEKAV
-44 RALEEQIERK
+44 RELEARIERK
-54 TKEVVIEEVA
+54 GKEVVVEEVA

-75 FMDANRYNS
+75 FMDVNRYS
-84 VGVVSPSEGQ
+84 TVGVVSPSDAQ
-94 TQPEILADAKMGVFD
+94 TQPEILSDAKMGVFD
-109 EDVVSKRTKDIILD
+109 ENVVSNKTKEKVLD

-148 HLNKT
+148 HLNRT

-160 ITDFTELLLPT
+160 ITDYTELLLPT
-171 NLLAVNSILS
+171 NLLAVNSILAE
-181 DCRNA
+181 CRDA
-186 LTEDACKDVE
+186 MTEEACKDVE

-208 RKDEVFKNFKKGKK
+208 KKDDVFKNFKKGKK

-256 HPKSHLIE
+256 HPKSNLIA

-272 EQEETDFLRISKP
+272 EQEESDFLRISKP

-306 LLYAI
+306 LLYSI
-311 YEEEGYNPSS
+311 YEEQGYDPAS
-321 IPSMI
+321 IPSLI
-326 LMNNLYGIEI
+326 LTNNLYGIEI

-348 SMKARQKSRRFF
+348 TMKARQKSRRFF
-360 NNPVEPNICVLKNV
+360 SNPTEPQICVLKNV
-374 KIDPDNIKEYVK
+374 KIEPENLKEYVK
-386 HVGIDLFSEDVLAT
+386 HVGIDLFTEDVLAT

-418 SNAGDVLKALSLK
+418 NSAGEVLKALSQK
-431 SMEGEMFLSETHD
+431 NMEGEMFLSETHE
-444 QIITALTQADYLSQK
+444 QIMTALTQANYLSQK

-473 NMNVRLSAW
+473 NMNARLSAW

-497 FIIRNTSLAVNHGQL
+497 FIIRNTSLAVKHGQL

-577 SNFRGSENQAPKTLE
+577 SDFRGSENQAPKALE
-592 AIKNPECGWF
+592 AIKNSDCGWF
-602 YRVSAED
+602 YRVSADD
-609 FQKIPGSPIAYWVPL
+609 FQKIPGSPIAYWASKQMLKIFSLAKPVK
-624 RIIET
+624 
-629 FVNYSSIERKAIFK
+629 SIAEFK
-643 HGMSTSDNSR
+643 HGMSTG
-653 FLRFWHEVSIKNS
+653 KNEAVVRLWQEADHLKIHFS
-666 SYDSKSSED
+666 SPNHVELYASGKR
-675 TYLGARWYPYNK
+675 YVPYNK
-687 GGTFRRWYGNN
+687 GGEYRKWYGNQQFILGYDKKYDELMDSFSGHRHDN
-698 DYLVNWQNDGQ
+698 KDSYFLPN
-709 EIREISNIKYP
+709 IS
-720 YLKGNL
+720 
-726 DFVLGGQK
+726 
-734 FFFNPGYTWSSL
+734 WSKI
-746 TSGNFSLRRFNSGF
+746 TSGNLAMR
-760 IFDAKGQCFF
+760 FF
-770 PKNEEEGSI
+770 PKGFVYDVAGCS
-779 VFTLLNSIISKVYCQ
+779 VFTPSDFHLKYLLAYFNLKIKD
-794 ILAPTLDFNS
+794 ILVSTLSPTLNFEVGQLRESPIILGEHSTKVVEITNRCIDQ
-804 GVISKIPF
+804 SK
-812 PNLSITVQT
+812 L
-821 TVRELAEQL
+821 
-830 SSLSRND
+830 D

-844 WDFTSLPLLGASNR
+844 WDFTSLPLLDTEYRQA
-858 GDTLASTYENLRAH
+858 TLADTYSTLRTH
-872 WNEMTLEMQRLE
+872 WNEMTREMQRLE

-928 LEELLLADTMK
+928 LEELLLSDTMK
-939 ELISYAVGGMFG
+939 ELISYAVGCVFG

-973 RLVPGSSFP
+973 RLVPDSTFS
-982 ADEDNAIPVL
+982 ADVDNAIPVL

-1011 AFGEEKYEENLRF
+1011 TFGEEKYEENLRF
-1024 VEKALGKD
+1024 IEKALGKD

-1053 IYWMFSSPD
+1053 IYWMFSSPN

-1081 ILSEYLREYQVRLS
+1081 VLNEYLREYQVKLS
-1095 AYMDNLRRKEANPDL
+1095 SYMESLRRKEGNPDL